1 MCHEIIKE
9 ENLLNMQIDD
19 QKYKSE
25 AAVRRKKKKKIIKI
39 DKKKKIYPLL
49 L

>member
-1 MCHEIIKE
+1 
-9 ENLLNMQIDD
+9 MQIDD

-39 DKKKKIYPLL
+39 DKKNQILL
-49 L
+49 